1 MSEKPMINETT
12 NVAPTSPSSQDQIQ
26 LSSRGRDIMN
36 FVNKQTT
43 LKESPT
49 TNMIHQV
56 HELDQGLNA
65 LNEKMKQEK
74 RRARKLNKT
83 THFQI
88 ENYQPTD
95 VNFNPEFA

>member
-1 MSEKPMINETT
+1 
-12 NVAPTSPSSQDQIQ
+12 
-26 LSSRGRDIMN
+26 
-36 FVNKQTT
+36 
-43 LKESPT
+43 
-49 TNMIHQV
+49 MIHQV

-95 VNFNPEFA
+95 VQFNPEFA